1 MAKQQVVAE
10 LHSYEGV
17 DTSLLVNGRKDGRMW
32 VIITIPDDPKDECVI
47 DCGYHTLADAL
58 EVVADIEEFR
68 ESAARQRNAAAQDKE
83 ARTFGFKPE
92 RKG

>member
-10 LHSYEGV
+10 LHSYQGM

-47 DCGYHTLADAL
+47 DCGHQSSSGLNTTL
-58 EVVADIEEFR
+58 R
-68 ESAARQRNAAAQDKE
+68 RS
-83 ARTFGFKPE
+83 TSS
-92 RKG
+92 